1 MMLQTATSHACQ
13 DCPTR
18 PLCLACDLDGPALDA
33 LAVCIRP
40 GPPLHKGD
48 FLYREGDEGSR
59 CYVVRS
65 GVFKTFTVTPGG
77 DEYVVG
83 FHYPGDLIGLAG
95 QAVGRY
101 TDSAVALETST
112 ACRVS
117 QADLPR
123 LWEIGSGP
131 SLMRLMGESQRLAS
145 TDHINLGQARA
156 DARVAGFL
164 LQLSQRLGRLGRDR
178 RILHVPMSRTD
189 LANYLG
195 MTLECLSRVL
205 GRFTKAG
212 LVSTRR
218 GEIVIERHGE
228 LETLA
233 FHLPEGH
240 ST

>member
-1 MMLQTATSHACQ
+1 MMPQAAMSNPCQ

-18 PLCLACDLDGPALDA
+18 PLCLACDLDGSALDQ
-33 LAVCIRP
+33 LANCVRP
-40 GPPLHKGD
+40 GTPLHKGD
-48 FLYREGDEGSR
+48 FLYRAGDEGNR

-65 GVFKTFTVTPGG
+65 GVFKTFTLTPGG

-83 FHYPGDLIGLAG
+83 FHYPGDLVGLAG
-95 QAVGRY
+95 QAAGRH

-112 ACRVS
+112 ACRVA
-117 QADLPR
+117 QADLPK

-131 SLMRLMGESQRLAS
+131 SLMRLLGDSQHLAA

-164 LQLSQRLGRLGRDR
+164 LQLSRRLGRMGRDR

-189 LANYLG
+189 LSNYLG

-205 GRFTKAG
+205 GRFVRAG

-218 GEIVIERHGE
+218 GEIVIERHAA
-228 LETLA
+228 LEALA
-233 FHLPEGH
+233 LHLPEGH
-240 ST
+240 GP